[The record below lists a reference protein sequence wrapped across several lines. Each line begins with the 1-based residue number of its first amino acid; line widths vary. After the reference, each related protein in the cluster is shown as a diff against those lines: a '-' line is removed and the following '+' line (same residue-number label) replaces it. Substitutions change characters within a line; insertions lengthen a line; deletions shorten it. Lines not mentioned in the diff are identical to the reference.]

1 MLAVLQGKAAR
12 VLLACTRRLVLSEF
26 LLVPTGRREPERY
39 LRVPNRQLQQWIGG
53 AETPERPAGPLIDA
67 FTSKKRLEG

>member
-26 LLVPTGRREPERY
+26 LLVPTGRREPGRY
-39 LRVPNRQLQQWIGG
+39 LRVPNRQLRQWI
-53 AETPERPAGPLIDA
+53 
-67 FTSKKRLEG
+67 

>member
-12 VLLACTRRLVLSEF
+12 VLLAYMRRLVLSRF
-26 LLVPTGRREPERY
+26 LLVPIDRREPGHY
-39 LRVPNRQLQQWIGG
+39 LPVPNYQLQQWIGG